1 MGSAPGSQA
10 LELSSAPRPDPRE
23 QRRVTVKRALPLLLL
38 ALFAVGM
45 GWWLGDRSRSPSTY
59 EMERMALGVTFVRTI
74 LPFKVAFSVL
84 LGGIVLL
91 TLAGL
96 GWNAIRWLNRRM
108 DLVYPDHHGLY
119 PIREHHIGRA
129 TVVHD
134 SNRTLTGTTVYAS
147 GDQRITV
154 QHPVPQNHLSV
165 QQQVTAQAQV
175 AQALRAAVSG
185 TSALPAGRT
194 AAVDLLERRAATA
207 MPEVQELPYEPSHI
221 ERLLL
226 LDGK

>member
-1 MGSAPGSQA
+1 
-10 LELSSAPRPDPRE
+10 
-23 QRRVTVKRALPLLLL
+23 VKRALLLLLL

-45 GWWLGDRSRSPSTY
+45 GWWLGDRSRAPSAY
-59 EMERMALGVTFVRTI
+59 EIERMALGVTFVRTM
-74 LPFKVAFSVL
+74 LPFKVAFAVL
-84 LGGIVLL
+84 LGGIVLV
-91 TLAGL
+91 TLGGL
-96 GWNAIRWLNRRM
+96 GWSAIRWLTRRT

-134 SNRTLTGTTVYAS
+134 PNRTLTGTTVYAS
-147 GDQRITV
+147 GDQRIAV
-154 QHPVPQNHLSV
+154 QHPMPQNHLSV

-185 TSALPAGRT
+185 TSALPTGRA
-194 AAVDLLERRAATA
+194 AAVDLLERRAATT

>member
-1 MGSAPGSQA
+1 M
-10 LELSSAPRPDPRE
+10 
-23 QRRVTVKRALPLLLL
+23 KRLLPLVLF
-38 ALFAVGM
+38 ALFALGM
-45 GWWLGDRSRSPSTY
+45 GWWLGERSRTPSAY
-59 EMERMALGVTFVRTI
+59 EMERMALGVTFVRTM
-74 LPFKVAFSVL
+74 LPFKVAFAIL

-96 GWNAIRWLNRRM
+96 GWNAIRWLSRRT

-134 SNRTLTGTTVYAS
+134 PNRTLTGTTVYAS
-147 GDQRITV
+147 GDQRIAV
-154 QHPVPQNHLSV
+154 QHPMPQNHLAV

-175 AQALRAAVSG
+175 AQAFRAAVSG
-185 TSALPAGRT
+185 PSALPAGRT
-194 AAVDLLERRAATA
+194 LAADLAERRPAVP

>member
-1 MGSAPGSQA
+1 M
-10 LELSSAPRPDPRE
+10 
-23 QRRVTVKRALPLLLL
+23 KRALLLLLL

-45 GWWLGDRSRSPSTY
+45 GWWLGDRSRTPSAY
-59 EMERMALGVTFVRTI
+59 EIERMALGVTFVRTM
-74 LPFKVAFSVL
+74 LPFKVAFAVL
-84 LGGIVLL
+84 LGGIVLV
-91 TLAGL
+91 TLGGL
-96 GWNAIRWLNRRM
+96 GWSAIRWLTRRT
-108 DLVYPDHHGLY
+108 DLVYPDRHGLY

-134 SNRTLTGTTVYAS
+134 PNRTLTGTTVYAS
-147 GDQRITV
+147 GDQRIAV
-154 QHPVPQNHLSV
+154 QHPMPQNHLSV

-185 TSALPAGRT
+185 TSALPTGRA
-194 AAVDLLERRAATA
+194 AAVDLLERRAATT

>member
-1 MGSAPGSQA
+1 MK
-10 LELSSAPRPDPRE
+10 
-23 QRRVTVKRALPLLLL
+23 RVLWIPLLVAF
-38 ALFAVGM
+38 ALGM
-45 GWWLGDRSRSPSTY
+45 GWWLGDRSRTPSAY
-59 EMERMALGVTFVRTI
+59 ELERMALGVTFVRTM
-74 LPFKVAFSVL
+74 LPFKVAFAVL

-96 GWNAIRWLNRRM
+96 GWNVIRWLSRRT
-108 DLVYPDHHGLY
+108 DLVYPDHSGLY
-119 PIREHHIGRA
+119 PLREHHIGRA

-134 SNRTLTGTTVYAS
+134 PNRTLTGTTVYAS

-154 QHPVPQNHLSV
+154 QHPVPQNHLAV

-185 TSALPAGRT
+185 PSALPGARSS
-194 AAVDLLERRAATA
+194 AIDLLERKVAPS
-207 MPEVQELPYEPSHI
+207 MPEVQELPFEPSHI

>member
-1 MGSAPGSQA
+1 
-10 LELSSAPRPDPRE
+10 
-23 QRRVTVKRALPLLLL
+23 VNVKRALLLLLL

-45 GWWLGDRSRSPSTY
+45 GWWLGDRTRTPNTY

-74 LPFKVAFSVL
+74 LPFKVAFAVL
-84 LGGIVLL
+84 LGGILLL

-96 GWNAIRWLNRRM
+96 GWNAIRWLGRRM

-134 SNRTLTGTTVYAS
+134 PNRTLTGTTVYAS
-147 GDQRITV
+147 GDQRIAV
-154 QHPVPQNHLSV
+154 QHPMPQNHLSV

-185 TSALPAGRT
+185 ASALPAGRT
-194 AAVDLLERRAATA
+194 GAADLLERRAVAA